1 MSNANYNG
9 RVGNNTTNTRYFTP
23 GMPDNL
29 WTTTTYSGQT
39 VLTPTSSNY
48 KNVYIP
54 GNLYVDGSIINP
66 SDLILKDNISG
77 ITTDLSDT
85 IMKLKPSQFTFKSDN
100 TKKVHYGFIAQELE
114 EQYPELVTIKPNPIT
129 YPITVNTPKN
139 IKAINYLEILPLLVH
154 KVQSMQQEIDTLKAI
169 INNNSNTDKNT
180 DKTDN

>member
-1 MSNANYNG
+1 MLNANYNG

-23 GMPDNL
+23 GTPDNL

-114 EQYPELVTIKPNPIT
+114 PIFSGIVTKGKTEEETWQID
-129 YPITVNTPKN
+129 YSRLTPH
-139 IKAINYLEILPLLVH
+139 L
-154 KVQSMQQEIDTLKAI
+154 LKAI
-169 INNNSNTDKNT
+169 QELDKKLQILENNA
-180 DKTDN
+180 